1 MPDVWRTSNARRR
14 GRRHPEQGAQS
25 INPPLSGRASPT
37 PHSRKRKD
45 SADASPVCATLDI
58 NEITLALTVGCEDVC
73 AAERTTAGAE
83 GPVGAFSGV
92 TPATSRE
99 DDVPLSEAIQD
110 QQGSTNPHQYSSWRE
125 PVICPSTF
133 LADLRCVETLR
144 IHAAGETVEP
154 ETCLHASEHCQRRDL
169 EGLLY
174 CSDSSPPT
182 NVNTPRCGTP
192 ESHGSQ
198 TGDFESQPVQTS
210 PGHRYGVDG
219 GSSSTTRSNGNLGV
233 CQDEQFFGH
242 AERLELL
249 DGDSEE
255 STVQCCRVAGPKSDI
270 SDSLPDTAVPSDIGD
285 DAASDSSKKK
295 LSSGDSDSDSSRN
308 GPAHQ
313 CSTECEPFSAELHCV
328 EAWVRDV
335 CTSKVEVSEM
345 GVHAFEHQHGR
356 RQEGGLP
363 CTSEIVN
370 LSSPPPYG
378 RTPRVATPDTQG
390 CETASGVSQLGILF
404 RSIVDELYKLTDPAH
419 NHGGESGGP
428 NINSRTGG
436 VLEQSQDEHILERA
450 ERMDLQEKSQ
460 EEPRILSPR
469 VAELRLGTGILEEL
483 RDEHSPRRAKQTSC
497 SERDQE
503 DSRTEFARVV
513 VAPKSNAS
521 DSLPDIAIPSD
532 ASDDTTSES
541 LDVRPLHTNQ
551 TTVAAAVPLSD
562 TEIPEPGDEVAAAVG
577 PADDADSTFGKGP
590 ASSSA
595 SLSPSIMEHEWKY
608 DRRYHSYQ
616 AGLYCFPNDG
626 KEQNRLDMLHHAF
639 LLALDDR
646 LFLAPIGENP
656 SRILDVGAG
665 TGIWTMDVA
674 DEYPSAGV
682 RGYDLSPIQPQ
693 YVPPNVEF
701 FVDDVE
707 EEWLESTKYDFEAGL
722 NFKEFSISP
731 TRKTEVFRRT
741 VLWCS

>member
-1 MPDVWRTSNARRR
+1 M
-14 GRRHPEQGAQS
+14 
-25 INPPLSGRASPT
+25 
-37 PHSRKRKD
+37 
-45 SADASPVCATLDI
+45 
-58 NEITLALTVGCEDVC
+58 
-73 AAERTTAGAE
+73 
-83 GPVGAFSGV
+83 
-92 TPATSRE
+92 
-99 DDVPLSEAIQD
+99 
-110 QQGSTNPHQYSSWRE
+110 
-125 PVICPSTF
+125 
-133 LADLRCVETLR
+133 
-144 IHAAGETVEP
+144 
-154 ETCLHASEHCQRRDL
+154 
-169 EGLLY
+169 
-174 CSDSSPPT
+174 
-182 NVNTPRCGTP
+182 
-192 ESHGSQ
+192 
-198 TGDFESQPVQTS
+198 QTS
-210 PGHRYGVDG
+210 PGRRYGVDG

-255 STVQCCRVAGPKSDI
+255 SAVQCCRVAGPKSGKQASRACSTIAKLMRCLDI

-313 CSTECEPFSAELHCV
+313 CSRECEPFSAELHCV

-335 CTSKVEVSEM
+335 CTSKVEASEM
-345 GVHAFEHQHGR
+345 GVHAFEHQNGR

-419 NHGGESGGP
+419 DHGEESGGP

-513 VAPKSNAS
+513 VAPKS
-521 DSLPDIAIPSD
+521 
-532 ASDDTTSES
+532 SEQCF
-541 LDVRPLHTNQ
+541 TGN
-551 TTVAAAVPLSD
+551 
-562 TEIPEPGDEVAAAVG
+562 
-577 PADDADSTFGKGP
+577 
-590 ASSSA
+590 SS
-595 SLSPSIMEHEWKY
+595 
-608 DRRYHSYQ
+608 
-616 AGLYCFPNDG
+616 C
-626 KEQNRLDMLHHAF
+626 
-639 LLALDDR
+639 
-646 LFLAPIGENP
+646 
-656 SRILDVGAG
+656 
-665 TGIWTMDVA
+665 
-674 DEYPSAGV
+674 
-682 RGYDLSPIQPQ
+682 
-693 YVPPNVEF
+693 
-701 FVDDVE
+701 
-707 EEWLESTKYDFEAGL
+707 
-722 NFKEFSISP
+722 
-731 TRKTEVFRRT
+731 
-741 VLWCS
+741 